1 MQQMDFNTSQR
12 LRERADEL
20 GALAQR
26 NQAEEREY
34 QGLLQGLSQQQGAR
48 TAGFAMDLQETDQ
61 RNQAMQADFA
71 NQQAALAQTNQARQQ
86 SFSNA
91 MQRTMT
97 QQQMQQQ
104 QMANLQSFS
113 GLAPIS
119 GQFGNLGGAQQ
130 AAFANYNPVQYQPTN
145 TAALLQN
152 QQNLQAGMFGTQ
164 AGIWGQQAQMAMQPS
179 GFGSLIGTVGGA
191 WAGTKSGADK
201 IGSSRLNPF
210 NWFGG

>member
-1 MQQMDFNTSQR
+1 MDFNTSQR

-48 TAGFAMDLQETDQ
+48 TAGFAMDLQGTDQ
-61 RNQAMQADFA
+61 RNQAMQGDFA
-71 NQQAALAQTNQARQQ
+71 NQQAAMAQTNQARQQ

-97 QQQMQQQ
+97 EQQMQQQ

-113 GLAPIS
+113 GLAPVS
-119 GQFGNLGGAQQ
+119 NQFGSLAGAQQ
-130 AAFANYNPVQYQPTN
+130 AAFANFNPVQYQPTN
-145 TAALLQN
+145 TMALLQG
-152 QQNLQAGMFGTQ
+152 QQQLQGNIFGTQ
-164 AGIWGQQAQMAMQPS
+164 ANIWGQQAQAAAQPS
-179 GFGSLIGTVGGA
+179 GIGSAFGTILGGFAGGA
-191 WAGTKSGADK
+191 GEAWGA
-201 IGSSRLNPF
+201 SR
-210 NWFGG
+210 W